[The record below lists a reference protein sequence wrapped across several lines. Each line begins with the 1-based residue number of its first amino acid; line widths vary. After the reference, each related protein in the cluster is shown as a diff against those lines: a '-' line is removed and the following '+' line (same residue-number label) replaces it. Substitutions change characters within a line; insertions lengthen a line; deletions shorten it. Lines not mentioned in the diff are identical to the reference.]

1 MVLQSRKKEDEELLN
16 NEEELDQEPDDDGND
31 ASESL
36 SISERRARR
45 KAKRQGTA
53 ESALTTPKDAPTR
66 TQEEAL
72 KAREKEGRSF
82 LERLPVIGG
91 LIDYFRGVS
100 AEVAKVTWPT
110 REQARLLT
118 SVVLATTVV
127 LSILLGSIDLFY
139 GWWFQRGFD
148 STSVFI
154 GIAVPVLALLGGLSW
169 YFIFRPETK

>member
-1 MVLQSRKKEDEELLN
+1 MVLQSRKKEDDELLN
-16 NEEELDQEPDDDGND
+16 NEEELEKELDGDDDDGG
-31 ASESL
+31 ESL

-53 ESALTTPKDAPTR
+53 ESALTSPKDAPTR

-82 LERLPVIGG
+82 IERLPIIGG

-118 SVVLATTVV
+118 SVVLATTIA
-127 LSILLGSIDLFY
+127 LSILLGGIDLFY
-139 GWWFQRGFD
+139 GWWFQQGFD
-148 STSVFI
+148 STTVFVA
-154 GIAVPVLALLGGLSW
+154 IAIPVVALLGGLSW
-169 YFIFRPETK
+169 YFIFRPETE